1 MKRTFF
7 LFVAC
12 LLLGAWMIHWTASQ
26 QSYLLIV
33 VGDTSIEMSVWFA
46 LSVLLLSAVIYWLL
60 HRLLVGSV
68 RGFGSQVSRV
78 FIGSKKRAIRQTSS
92 GLLSF
97 IEGNWRQSLR
107 LLNRSAANSD
117 APLLNYLGAARSAY
131 ELGDEQQ
138 ASRLLA
144 KAEQEDPNA
153 ALAVALSQARMQ
165 LMANKYESC
174 AATLERARKLSS
186 KHPVILD
193 MMRKVYVQL
202 QDWES
207 LEKIIPLLRRQK
219 ILSEDELAEL
229 EVLLYEKL
237 LRQAGQVDFS
247 VSAIQSVWKR
257 VPKNLQR
264 VPSVT
269 CLYVDL
275 LERENELMAA
285 ESVLRKTLQKHWDD
299 SLIIRYGLLKPVDA
313 GRQLLHA
320 EAWLKERPGNSY
332 LMLTLGRLS
341 LCNELWGKARDYFD
355 SSLKLQVTPEA
366 CAELGRLLAR
376 LGEHKAST
384 EYYQQGLLLTANTLP
399 ELPLP

>member
-1 MKRTFF
+1 MKKVFF
-7 LFVAC
+7 LFVLF
-12 LLLGAWMIHWTASQ
+12 LLLGAVLIQWTATQ

-33 VGDTSIEMSVWFA
+33 IGETSIEMSVWFA
-46 LSVLLLSAVIYWLL
+46 LAVIVTVAIVYWLS
-60 HRLLVGSV
+60 RRVLVGSL
-68 RGFGSQVSRV
+68 RGVGGQVSRV
-78 FIGSKKRAIRQTSS
+78 FVGSKKRAVRQTSS

-97 IEGNWRQSLR
+97 IEGNWRQALKQ
-107 LLNRSAANSD
+107 LNRSAANSD

-144 KAEQEDPNA
+144 KAEESDPNA
-153 ALAVALSQARMQ
+153 GLAIALTQARMQ
-165 LMANKYESC
+165 LMAKKYESC
-174 AATLERARKLSS
+174 AATLERAKKIAP
-186 KHPVILD
+186 KHPVVLD
-193 MMRKVYVQL
+193 MICQVYVQL

-207 LEKIIPLLRRQK
+207 LEKIVPLLNRQK
-219 ILSEDELAEL
+219 VLSPDELADL
-229 EVLLYEKL
+229 QLTLYSKL
-237 LRQAGQVDFS
+237 LRLAGQADFS
-247 VSAIQSVWKR
+247 LNNVQSIWKR

-264 VPSVT
+264 APKLVSQ
-269 CLYVDL
+269 YVDL
-275 LERENELMAA
+275 LEAEGELMAA
-285 ESVLRKTLQKHWDD
+285 ESVLRKTLQKQWDD
-299 SLIIRYGLLKPVDA
+299 SLIVRYGLLKPVDA

-355 SSLKLQVTPEA
+355 SSLKLQVSADA

-384 EYYQQGLLLTANTLP
+384 EYYQQGLLLTANKLP

>member
-1 MKRTFF
+1 MKKVFF
-7 LFVAC
+7 LFVLF
-12 LLLGAWMIHWTASQ
+12 LLLGAVLIQWTATQ

-33 VGDTSIEMSVWFA
+33 IGETSIEMSVWFA
-46 LSVLLLSAVIYWLL
+46 LAVIVTVAIVYWLS
-60 HRLLVGSV
+60 RRVLVGSL
-68 RGFGSQVSRV
+68 RGVGGQVSRV
-78 FIGSKKRAIRQTSS
+78 FVGSKKRAVRQTSS

-97 IEGNWRQSLR
+97 IEGNWRQALKQ
-107 LLNRSAANSD
+107 LNRSAANSD

-144 KAEQEDPNA
+144 KAEESDPNA
-153 ALAVALSQARMQ
+153 GLAIALTQARMQ
-165 LMANKYESC
+165 LMAKKYESC
-174 AATLERARKLSS
+174 AATLERAKKIAP
-186 KHPVILD
+186 KHPVVLD
-193 MMRKVYVQL
+193 MICQVYVQL

-207 LEKIIPLLRRQK
+207 LEKIVPLLNRQK
-219 ILSEDELAEL
+219 ILSPDELADL
-229 EVLLYEKL
+229 QLTLYSKL
-237 LRQAGQVDFS
+237 LRLAGQADFS
-247 VSAIQSVWKR
+247 LNNVQSIWKR

-264 VPSVT
+264 APKLVSQ
-269 CLYVDL
+269 YVDL
-275 LERENELMAA
+275 LEAEGELMAA
-285 ESVLRKTLQKHWDD
+285 ESVLRKTLQKQWDD
-299 SLIIRYGLLKPVDA
+299 SLIVRYGLLKPVDA

-355 SSLKLQVTPEA
+355 SSLKLQVSADA

-384 EYYQQGLLLTANTLP
+384 EYYQQGLLLTANKLP